1 MIAQLICYIF
11 CKATLLYNALIEYS
25 HTLHA
30 CTPLVKFGS
39 KKLLV
44 TTSFIASSTG
54 SCMQPVICILEETAM
69 YTAKYTGALDERDDS
84 AIEHIDLKE
93 LVARNF

>member
-11 CKATLLYNALIEYS
+11 CKATLLYNALIELS
-25 HTLHA
+25 ATLHA

-44 TTSFIASSTG
+44 TTSCIASSIG
-54 SCMQPVICILEETAM
+54 SCMQPVIHILEETEM
-69 YTAKYTGALDERDDS
+69 YTAKHTNVLGERDDS
-84 AIEHIDLKE
+84 AVEHIDLQALE
-93 LVARNF
+93 PRNL

>member
-39 KKLLV
+39 KKLFV

-54 SCMQPVICILEETAM
+54 SCMQPVIHILEETEM
-69 YTAKYTGALDERDDS
+69 YTAKHTNALGERDDS
-84 AIEHIDLKE
+84 AVEFIDLQE
-93 LVARNF
+93 LEPRNL